1 MKKTIVLAL
10 ATMLSTVSFAQ
21 QQIATLNHNDSVSVF
36 YGTTALQ
43 QAYDSAVNG
52 DVILLSSGAFNQI
65 SIEKSITIRGNGIIR
80 DTIADAEPTIING
93 CSIGGIYNPVSNIVI
108 EGVRFA
114 SSTNFCRLVNPT
126 FRKCM
131 FDLVYCN
138 QANVQNGVFVN
149 CIIHKYYITRNYN
162 TQFVNSIV
170 NFESWSSTSNS
181 NGCSMIN
188 CIAYLPPFVLA
199 QSEQNIPDITCTNS
213 ILITSSYLAS
223 VNPLATFNCIGI
235 KSNGYFEDSAS
246 GNHNFSSLSSVF
258 KDFSGLQNSK
268 FIETEF
274 ELQDSIATNILG
286 SDGTQIGVYGGMA
299 PFTPRVTTPRYV
311 RCNVAPHTNAE
322 GKLSVD
328 VQVVSE

>member
-1 MKKTIVLAL
+1 MKKTLFFSIM
-10 ATMLSTVSFAQ
+10 TMLVTMCFAQ
-21 QQIATLNHNDSVSVF
+21 QQLATLNHNDSISIF
-36 YGTTALQ
+36 YGPTALQ

-65 SIEKSITIRGNGIIR
+65 SIAKSITIRGNGIIR

-93 CSIGGIYNPVSNIVI
+93 CTLGSYNMTSNLVI

-114 SSTNFCRLVNPT
+114 SSTNIQSLTNPT

-131 FDLVYCN
+131 FDVIYSG
-138 QANVQNGVFVN
+138 QADVQNAAFVN
-149 CIIHKYYITRNYN
+149 CIIHSYSIYN
-162 TQFVNSIV
+162 TDNSQFVNSII
-170 NFESWSSTSNS
+170 NFSNWQSS
-181 NGCSMIN
+181 NGCSLIN
-188 CIAYLPPFVLA
+188 CIAYLSPSVLTQA
-199 QSEQNIPDITCTNS
+199 VQNTPNLSCSNS
-213 ILITSSYLAS
+213 ILISSSQYYGNA

-235 KSNGYFEDSAS
+235 KSGGFFESSDF

-258 KDFSGLQNSK
+258 EDFSGLQNNG
-268 FIETEF
+268 FVETEF

-328 VQVVSE
+328 VEVVSE

>member
-1 MKKTIVLAL
+1 MLA
-10 ATMLSTVSFAQ
+10 TVSFAQ

-93 CSIGGIYNPVSNIVI
+93 CSLGGGVDNPVSNIVI
-108 EGVRFA
+108 EGVKFA
-114 SSTNFCRLVNPT
+114 STTYFYYLANPT

-131 FDLVYCN
+131 FDLVYAN
-138 QANVQNGVFVN
+138 QANLQNGVFVN
-149 CIIHKYYITRNYN
+149 SIIHQYNCIRNYN
-162 TQFVNSIV
+162 TQFVNSTV
-170 NFESWSSTSNS
+170 NFYMWSNS

-188 CIAYLPPFVLA
+188 CVAYLTPSVLA
-199 QSEQNIPDITCTNS
+199 QSQQNIPDLTCTNS
-213 ILITSSYLAS
+213 VLIAPLSYINA

-235 KSNGYFEDSAS
+235 KSNGYFENSAS

-311 RCNVAPHTNAE
+311 RCNVAPHTNSD

-328 VQVVSE
+328 VEVVSE

>member
-10 ATMLSTVSFAQ
+10 ATMLATVSFAQ

-93 CSIGGIYNPVSNIVI
+93 CSIGGGIDNPVSNIVI

-114 SSTNFCRLVNPT
+114 SSTYFYRLVNPT

-149 CIIHKYYITRNYN
+149 CIIHQYHCNGNYN

-170 NFESWSSTSNS
+170 NFDSWSSYS

-188 CIAYLPPFVLA
+188 CIAYLTPSVLA
-199 QSEQNIPDITCTNS
+199 QSQQNIPDLTCTNS
-213 ILITSSYLAS
+213 VLIAPLSYINA
-223 VNPLATFNCIGI
+223 VNPLAAFNCIGI
-235 KSNGYFEDSAS
+235 KSNGYFENSAS
-246 GNHNFSSLSSVF
+246 GNNNFSSLSSVF
-258 KDFSGLQNSK
+258 KDFSGLQNGK

-311 RCNVAPHTNAE
+311 RCNVAPHTNSD

-328 VQVVSE
+328 VEVVSE